1 VILLLGLAAVFG
13 MGVWLLFDWCWYP
26 QVPDRARPAR
36 DRLAPVRRFLV
47 EAGVADRVQPAPF
60 LWLCAA
66 LAVLGG
72 LLAYQSLGLVVL
84 GLAGAS
90 ASGLLPVLLCGW
102 LRTRRRSQIQES
114 LADVLA
120 FLQSGIEQGRSV
132 RESLGLLR
140 ERGPVALR
148 PDFARL
154 ERQMRVDFEDAL
166 VDLQERLANPIWDR
180 CTAGLLLGHRLGEE
194 SLGGVLARL
203 AAMNRDEQ
211 KIHRAIRAQQAQVHT
226 AARIACAV
234 PFLTVL
240 GLRVLMPGAGSFYAS
255 PFGELVVLGS
265 VVLVAFGY
273 WWMLYL
279 GRVPGTERVAP

>member
-1 VILLLGLAAVFG
+1 MLGFAA
-13 MGVWLLFDWCWYP
+13 
-26 QVPDRARPAR
+26 
-36 DRLAPVRRFLV
+36 
-47 EAGVADRVQPAPF
+47 
-60 LWLCAA
+60 
-66 LAVLGG
+66 
-72 LLAYQSLGLVVL
+72 
-84 GLAGAS
+84 AS

-148 PDFARL
+148 PDFVRL

-203 AAMNRDEQ
+203 AQ
-211 KIHRAIRAQQAQVHT
+211 
-226 AARIACAV
+226 
-234 PFLTVL
+234 
-240 GLRVLMPGAGSFYAS
+240 
-255 PFGELVVLGS
+255 
-265 VVLVAFGY
+265 
-273 WWMLYL
+273 
-279 GRVPGTERVAP
+279 